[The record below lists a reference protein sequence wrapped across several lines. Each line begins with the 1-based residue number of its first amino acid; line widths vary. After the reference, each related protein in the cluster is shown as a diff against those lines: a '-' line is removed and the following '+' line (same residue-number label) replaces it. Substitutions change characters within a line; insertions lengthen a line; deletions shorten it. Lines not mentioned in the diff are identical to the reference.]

1 MRIAVACQGLDVA
14 PRFARSSSFM
24 CYRVDRGMFADCQNM
39 PNLSFPPAQ
48 LAQVLKDLDVSV
60 MIVNRIDPTSETA
73 LKAAGIEVQA
83 GYTGTASAAARTKSW
98 RHRKR
103 FKRYA
108 IAWHVESALGRFFRI
123 YSLKQVT

>member
-60 MIVNRIDPTSETA
+60 MIVNRIDPTPISGARCPE
-73 LKAAGIEVQA
+73 
-83 GYTGTASAAARTKSW
+83 RTKSW

-103 FKRYA
+103 FRRYA

-123 YSLKQVT
+123 CSLKQVT

>member
-48 LAQVLKDLDVSV
+48 LAQVLNDLDVIV
-60 MIVNRIDPTSETA
+60 MIVDRIDPTSETA
-73 LKAAGIEVQA
+73 LKAAGIEVQT
-83 GYTGTASAAARTKSW
+83 GYTGTASAAART
-98 RHRKR
+98 
-103 FKRYA
+103 Y
-108 IAWHVESALGRFFRI
+108 IGRTL
-123 YSLKQVT
+123 SGTHEELEAS

>member
-48 LAQVLKDLDVSV
+48 LAPVLKDLDVSRCCTHV
-60 MIVNRIDPTSETA
+60 YRPHAVRNARRAGGFVGA
-73 LKAAGIEVQA
+73 LAPRD
-83 GYTGTASAAARTKSW
+83 SMAR
-98 RHRKR
+98 
-103 FKRYA
+103 
-108 IAWHVESALGRFFRI
+108 
-123 YSLKQVT
+123 

>member
-48 LAQVLKDLDVSV
+48 LLKDLDVSV
-60 MIVNRIDPTSETA
+60 MIVDRIDPTSETA
-73 LKAAGIEVQA
+73 LKAAGIEVQT
-83 GYTGTASAAARTKSW
+83 GYTGTASAAART
-98 RHRKR
+98 
-103 FKRYA
+103 Y
-108 IAWHVESALGRFFRI
+108 IGRTL
-123 YSLKQVT
+123 SGTHEELEAS

>member
-48 LAQVLKDLDVSV
+48 LAQVLKD
-60 MIVNRIDPTSETA
+60 ID
-73 LKAAGIEVQA
+73 EVQA
-83 GYTGTASAAARTKSW
+83 GYTGTASAAART
-98 RHRKR
+98 
-103 FKRYA
+103 Y
-108 IAWHVESALGRFFRI
+108 IGRTL
-123 YSLKQVT
+123 SGTHEELEAS

>member
-60 MIVNRIDPTSETA
+60 MIADRIDPTSETA
-73 LKAAGIEVQA
+73 LKARRAGGFV
-83 GYTGTASAAARTKSW
+83 
-98 RHRKR
+98 
-103 FKRYA
+103 
-108 IAWHVESALGRFFRI
+108 SALALRDSMARGKRLGALFS
-123 YSLKQVT
+123 YLQP

>member
-24 CYRVDRGMFADCQNM
+24 CYRVVRGMFADCQNM

-48 LAQVLKDLDVSV
+48 LAQVLKDLEVSV

-73 LKAAGIEVQA
+73 LKAAGIEVQT
-83 GYTGTASAAARTKSW
+83 GYTGTASAAAHTYIGRTLSGT
-98 RHRKR
+98 HEELE
-103 FKRYA
+103 A
-108 IAWHVESALGRFFRI
+108 S
-123 YSLKQVT
+123 

>member
-1 MRIAVACQGLDVA
+1 
-14 PRFARSSSFM
+14 M

-83 GYTGTASAAARTKSW
+83 GYTGTASAAARTYISGARCPERTKSW

-103 FKRYA
+103 FRRYA
-108 IAWHVESALGRFFRI
+108 IAWHVESALGRLFRI
-123 YSLKQVT
+123 CSLKQVT

>member
-60 MIVNRIDPTSETA
+60 MIVDRIDPTSETA
-73 LKAAGIEVQA
+73 LKAAGIEVQPA
-83 GYTGTASAAARTKSW
+83 TPAPHPLPPRTYIGRTLSGTHEELEAS
-98 RHRKR
+98 
-103 FKRYA
+103 
-108 IAWHVESALGRFFRI
+108 
-123 YSLKQVT
+123 

>member
-1 MRIAVACQGLDVA
+1 
-14 PRFARSSSFM
+14 M

-83 GYTGTASAAARTKSW
+83 GTASAAART
-98 RHRKR
+98 
-103 FKRYA
+103 Y
-108 IAWHVESALGRFFRI
+108 IGRTL
-123 YSLKQVT
+123 SGTHEELEAS

>member
-83 GYTGTASAAARTKSW
+83 GYTGTDRMKKSMPLLKDRYRGVSRRPAPAQPAAAAPDNDKDD
-98 RHRKR
+98 
-103 FKRYA
+103 
-108 IAWHVESALGRFFRI
+108 
-123 YSLKQVT
+123 